1 MKKAINWIR
10 KNRKKILLTD
20 ALLILSACLFV
31 LCMAPPAKVEGLQV
45 VDSTY
50 STAHIAWDKS
60 DHATSYKVYRSD
72 NGTDYEYLDTTKD
85 TAYTDKKLKTG
96 KTYYY
101 TVTARR
107 GIKSTAMDAAAAA
120 SVMPSLDKP
129 ELEVDT
135 SQGEMKLKFL

>member
-60 DHATSYKVYRSD
+60 DHATSYKVYRGSEKVFYKEVTEPKCTL
-72 NGTDYEYLDTTKD
+72 TDITPDT
-85 TAYTDKKLKTG
+85 KLTVN
-96 KTYYY
+96 
-101 TVTARR
+101 VTAVNEVGESPMSQIETR
-107 GIKSTAMDAAAAA
+107 TE
-120 SVMPSLDKP
+120 P
-129 ELEVDT
+129 ET
-135 SQGEMKLKFL
+135 SGS